1 VTSTGA
7 SPRIGVRRRMAGR
20 PTFLCAAIAVALGGW
35 PCASLAAATAD
46 ASPAAAAGG
55 ANASAPSDV
64 DFDRSLLSG
73 SGQNTTDLSRFERG
87 NPVLPGEYSVDV
99 FLDGAWVARRS
110 VRFAA
115 TSPNASA
122 IPCVDRK
129 MLEALGLHPAKLDKN
144 ALAHLDDAAG
154 CVALTDLIPGATMNF
169 DMTQLRLDATVPQSF
184 MGQAARGYVSPQY
197 WDPGVTS
204 GILNYN
210 FNGYRNTDGGNTQT
224 STYLGLN
231 TGVNLG
237 LWHLRED
244 ATVTWQSA
252 SHGTPSHYQ
261 WQNIDAY
268 IQRDLP
274 SLRATLTLGDSFT
287 DGAVFDSFGIR
298 GVQLATNDRM
308 LPQSLQGYAPIV
320 HGVAQTNAKVTV
332 RQNGVQIY
340 QTTVPPGP
348 FTINDLYPTGYGGN
362 LDVTVTEA
370 DGRVSTF
377 SVPYASVA
385 QLLRPGIWRFDI
397 AAGELRQTSIS
408 TKPAV
413 LQATAQHGFSN
424 LLTGYA
430 GLVGAQGYGA
440 ALFGTAIDTRFGALA
455 LDVTQAV
462 AHIPG
467 YATQSGQSMRI
478 TYSKVMTETNT
489 TLAVSA
495 YRYSTGGYLSLTQA
509 EEARSYVREGQ
520 YAFTQTPIN
529 TLPVVD
535 GVTEHTILTPSELA
549 SLNGSAFNPVIS
561 ATGIERQRSNF
572 TLTLNQPLG
581 KIGGNL
587 YANVAA
593 SDYWN
598 KRGTNTQFQLGYN
611 NHYRTFSY
619 SVSAVRSVDPQGRY
633 DNEVLLSFNVPLGSS
648 AHAPT
653 LMLNLTHDQQGE
665 SQAQAMVNGTL
676 GVDSQFSYG
685 ASATH
690 ATDGGGNSGNVN
702 MGYRSPF
709 AVFNASAGEGSGYSQ
724 ASVSVSGSVIAHPGG
739 VSFGQPLGDTV
750 GIVYAPGAAG
760 ARVINAAG
768 ARIDSN
774 GYAVV
779 PYMTPYSLN
788 NIQIDPKGL
797 PLDVQLDAT
806 SAQVAPYA
814 GAVVMMTFKT
824 ENGRTIILQA
834 RLSDGT
840 PLPFGAQVYND
851 KSQVL
856 GVVGQSGQILAR
868 GVNDAGTLTARWQ
881 DDQGDSHACSM
892 TYHAPAR
899 DKHDHTSAKSLDM
912 LNITCVPVHAAT
924 ATQEAAP

>member
-1 VTSTGA
+1 MGA
-7 SPRIGVRRRMAGR
+7 SHRMGMRRHIIGRHA
-20 PTFLCAAIAVALGGW
+20 FLCAAIASVLGSW
-35 PCASLAAATAD
+35 SCATWATATAD
-46 ASPAAAAGG
+46 AAPAAANGG
-55 ANASAPSDV
+55 ASAGPSDV

-87 NPVLPGEYSVDV
+87 NPVLPGDYSADI

-129 MLEALGLHPAKLDKN
+129 MLDALGLHPAKLDKN
-144 ALAHLDDAAG
+144 ALARLDDPAG
-154 CVALTDLIPGATMNF
+154 CVALSDLIPGATMNF

-184 MGQAARGYVSPQY
+184 MGEAARGYVSPQY

-210 FNGYRNTDGGNTQT
+210 FNSYHSTDGGNTET
-224 STYLGLN
+224 TTYLGLN
-231 TGVNLG
+231 SGVNLG

-244 ATVTWQSA
+244 ATITWQSA
-252 SHGTPSHYQ
+252 SHDASSHYQ

-274 SLRATLTLGDSFT
+274 AWRATLTLGDSFT

-308 LPQSLQGYAPIV
+308 LPQSLQGYAPVV

-370 DGRVSTF
+370 DGRISTF

-385 QLLRPGIWRFDI
+385 QLLRPGITRFDI
-397 AAGELRQTSIS
+397 SAGELRQASINS
-408 TKPAV
+408 KPAV

-430 GLVGAQGYGA
+430 GIVGAQGYGA
-440 ALFGTAIDTRFGALA
+440 VLAGAAIDTRYGALA
-455 LDVTQAV
+455 LDMTQAN

-478 TYSKVMTETNT
+478 TYSKVMTSTGT
-489 TLAVSA
+489 TLSVAA

-509 EEARSYVREGQ
+509 EEARVYAREGEN
-520 YAFTQTPIN
+520 AFTQTQIS
-529 TLPVVD
+529 TLPTVD
-535 GVTEHTILTPSELA
+535 GVTERTVLTPAELA
-549 SLNGSAFNPVIS
+549 TLNGSAFNTNPIIN
-561 ATGIERQRSNF
+561 ATGIQRQRSNF

-581 KIGGNL
+581 KVGGNL
-587 YANVAA
+587 YANIAA

-598 KRGTNTQFQLGYN
+598 KRGTDTQFQVGYN
-611 NHYRTFSY
+611 NHYRSLSY
-619 SVSAVRSVDPQGRY
+619 SVSAIRSVDVQGRY
-633 DNEVLLSFNVPLGSS
+633 DNEVLLSFNLPLGSS
-648 AHAPT
+648 THAPA
-653 LMLNLTHDQQGE
+653 LMLNFSHDQQGE

-702 MGYRSPF
+702 VGYRSPF
-709 AVFNASAGEGSGYSQ
+709 AVLNASAGQGSGYSQ
-724 ASVSVSGSVIAHPGG
+724 ASLSASGSVIAHPGG

-750 GIVYAPGAAG
+750 GIVYAPGAEG
-760 ARVINAAG
+760 ARVTNAAG
-768 ARIDSN
+768 ARIDSS
-774 GYAVV
+774 GYAIV

-788 NIQIDPKGL
+788 TVQIDPKGL

-834 RLSDGT
+834 HLSDGT

-851 KSQVL
+851 KAQVL

-868 GVNDAGTLTARWQ
+868 GVDSAGTLTARWQ
-881 DDQGDSHACSM
+881 DDQGTSHACSM
-892 TYHAPAR
+892 TYHAPSR
-899 DKHDHTSAKSLDM
+899 GKHDHTSAKSLDVI
-912 LNITCVPVHAAT
+912 NTTCVATSAAT
-924 ATQEAAP
+924 ANQEAAP